1 MKDFPLP
8 GLITKGYIPYIYT
21 YIYIYTY
28 FQPILLYTLH
38 IYYLYTAYK
47 LPTYTTLL
55 QVDRHY
61 LCTTYILQ
69 YSTYAPPVRMHQLL
83 YIPHTTYATPKPHPK
98 PHPVGWLGGYHDH
111 GWGATPEPG
120 TYIYIYIYTH
130 ILTHIIPESLSPMK
144 YSHSPPVR
152 EALER
157 LGKPRVVQPLLVTC
171 RCSMWQTDHG
181 GIYLPQI
188 WKGKTTIFTG
198 VFTHEV

>member
-8 GLITKGYIPYIYT
+8 GLITKGYIPYIYILPT
-21 YIYIYTY
+21 HNTIY
-28 FQPILLYTLH
+28 YTLH

-98 PHPVGWLGGYHDH
+98 PHPVGWLGGYLDH
-111 GWGATPEPG
+111 GWGATPDPG
-120 TYIYIYIYTH
+120 TYIYTYSDTYNPW
-130 ILTHIIPESLSPMK
+130 ILI
-144 YSHSPPVR
+144 
-152 EALER
+152 
-157 LGKPRVVQPLLVTC
+157 
-171 RCSMWQTDHG
+171 
-181 GIYLPQI
+181 
-188 WKGKTTIFTG
+188 
-198 VFTHEV
+198 THEIFPLPSRPWSPRETW